1 MQENE
6 MNWKRHEQNQKNF
19 NYRKLYETH
28 TQTNGKWKEQWKEW
42 KQNGREKQCKEN
54 DSEQKKREKDMK
66 ASYLHGKWNDMFRV
80 GRSDNVCGNQ
90 CHQNLFVT
98 LSWRLSLDMRKGWP
112 ELECGPYIQI
122 LNSWPNHTNLCF
134 GAFSEGF
141 CIQAMVAGCCGFC
154 CVLAVC
160 G

>member
-6 MNWKRHEQNQKNF
+6 MNWKKHEQNQKNI

-28 TQTNGKWKEQWKEW
+28 THRQTESERSNERNESKTEGK
-42 KQNGREKQCKEN
+42 KQCKEN

-80 GRSDNVCGNQ
+80 GRSDNLCDNQ

-98 LSWRLSLDMRKGWP
+98 LSWRLSLEMRKGWL

-122 LNSWPNHTNLCF
+122 LNS
-134 GAFSEGF
+134 
-141 CIQAMVAGCCGFC
+141 
-154 CVLAVC
+154 
-160 G
+160 